1 MPSSSGLTAGLDRAR
16 SLAASEG
23 GLAVAVTMRRDGL
36 PHTSVVNAGV
46 LEHPVTHQPVVG
58 FVSRG
63 GVRKLANL
71 RAHPRMTV
79 VFRSG
84 WDWVAVEGDAD
95 LAGPDDR
102 LDGVTPGDIP
112 RLLRTVYAAAA
123 GGTEADWAALDEAM
137 ATERHTA
144 VLLRPIRAYPT
155 ATDGDVADQ
164 ARL

>member
-1 MPSSSGLTAGLDRAR
+1 MTSPRAVTVGLDRAR
-16 SLAASEG
+16 ALVTAEG
-23 GLAVAVTMRRDGL
+23 GLAVAVTIRPAGS

-46 LEHPVTHQPVVG
+46 LEHPVTGQPVVG

-63 GVRKLANL
+63 GVRKLVNL

-102 LDGVTPGDIP
+102 LDGLNPGD
-112 RLLRTVYAAAA
+112 V
-123 GGTEADWAALDEAM
+123 
-137 ATERHTA
+137 
-144 VLLRPIRAYPT
+144 
-155 ATDGDVADQ
+155 
-164 ARL
+164 

>member
-1 MPSSSGLTAGLDRAR
+1 
-16 SLAASEG
+16 
-23 GLAVAVTMRRDGL
+23 
-36 PHTSVVNAGV
+36 
-46 LEHPVTHQPVVG
+46 
-58 FVSRG
+58 
-63 GVRKLANL
+63 
-71 RAHPRMTV
+71 MTV

-102 LDGVTPGDIP
+102 LDGLNPGDVP